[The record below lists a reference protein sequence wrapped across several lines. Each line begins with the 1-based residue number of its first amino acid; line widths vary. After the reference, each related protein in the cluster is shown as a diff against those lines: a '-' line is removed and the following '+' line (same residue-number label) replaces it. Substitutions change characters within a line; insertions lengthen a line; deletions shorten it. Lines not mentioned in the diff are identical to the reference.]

1 MTQGILVSN
10 FFIIHRSF
18 FHLLKMMEVENRI
31 ESFGGQV
38 DDLPDE
44 LRDRRRISGGSGDN
58 GVILEEDEDSRDG
71 DIGLELQEKS
81 APDGVT
87 SAVGGRVI
95 KKVSQITDSIFYI
108 LTLSTITS
116 VLNSIALHL
125 SSCP

>member
-1 MTQGILVSN
+1 
-10 FFIIHRSF
+10 
-18 FHLLKMMEVENRI
+18 MMEVENRI

-81 APDGVT
+81 SANGIT

-95 KKVSQITDSIFYI
+95 KKVSQITDSKFYI

-125 SSCP
+125 SSCPLNLILA

>member
-1 MTQGILVSN
+1 
-10 FFIIHRSF
+10 
-18 FHLLKMMEVENRI
+18 MMEVENRI
-31 ESFGGQV
+31 ETFGGQV

-81 APDGVT
+81 APDGT
-87 SAVGGRVI
+87 ISAVGGRVI
-95 KKVSQITDSIFYI
+95 KKVSQITDSMFYI
-108 LTLSTITS
+108 STLSTVTS